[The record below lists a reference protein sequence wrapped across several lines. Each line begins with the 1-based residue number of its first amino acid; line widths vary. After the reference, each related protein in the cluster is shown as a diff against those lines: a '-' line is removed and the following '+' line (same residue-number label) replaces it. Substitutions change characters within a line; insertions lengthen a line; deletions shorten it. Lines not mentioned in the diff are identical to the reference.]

1 MNMER
6 FTADERGVS
15 EVVGAILV
23 FALLVALLGIIQ
35 SQAVPSQNKEIEFQ
49 HNIEVQSDFVQF
61 HQTAS
66 SVAAEGSERSVAF
79 KTGTGYPS
87 RLLFFNPPRV
97 RGSVETTQ
105 SEDIFIDNVRS
116 TDGEVNEYI
125 SQGSSRAT
133 QPNRLRLSTRR
144 LVYQANYN
152 EIQNNPTTRYE
163 YGILYDDF
171 ENGGQIVE
179 NRGTVIDGTSINLLI
194 LEGDSSVTSTTE
206 TSLPVQPVSAPA
218 RSVTVTG
225 TVNPSTG
232 TIQPIELEIP
242 SKLREQK
249 WIDLYGSATNVQ
261 SISKPSK
268 TDPVTITLVPGT
280 ASNPKQYNL
289 RMSKIAVESGVTKPD
304 AHYLVPVDPG
314 VTSAGVGQPATIEY
328 EVRDEFNNPVAGE
341 TVQLL
346 DENGNVV
353 TSETSNDNGRVS
365 FTVNTATT
373 GDFEAN
379 LEGGTCSGTRSARC
393 LATYKVQVPGLNL
406 NPNSGVRLVEA
417 TTDDPLPNTRTGPG
431 NAGTGGTVDCTSVSC
446 EAEVTF
452 ENTNSK
458 EVGMET
464 IRINH
469 YNPDPRGHSP
479 VTITD
484 DGSNTVV
491 AKVGGDA
498 KDATQLKRIADG
510 ATETYTFT
518 FNGEVHEGDYFVVTI
533 IWDNNERALYFVSP
547 KANPP

>member
-1 MNMER
+1 MNTER

-49 HNIEVQSDFVQF
+49 HNIEVQGDFVQF

-79 KTGTGYPS
+79 QTGTGYPS

-105 SEDIFIDNVRS
+105 SEDIIIDQVQS

-133 QPNRLRLSTRR
+133 QTNRLRLTTRR

-194 LEGDSSVTSTTE
+194 LEGDSAVTSTTE

-225 TVNPSTG
+225 TVDGG
-232 TIQPIELEIP
+232 TRQPIVLHIP
-242 SKLREQK
+242 SKLDVNK
-249 WIDLYGSATNVQ
+249 WNDEYGGATNVRPIVK
-261 SISKPSK
+261 SSLVDGVK
-268 TDPVTITLVPGT
+268 ITLEPGT
-280 ASNPKQYNL
+280 VSNPKQYNL

-341 TVQLL
+341 NVQLL
-346 DENGNVV
+346 DQDGNVV

-365 FTVNTATT
+365 FIVNTAST
-373 GDFEAN
+373 GNFDAN
-379 LEGGTCSGTRSARC
+379 LDSGTCSNSRLDRC

-406 NPNSGVRLVEA
+406 NPASGIRLVGA
-417 TTDDPLPNTRTGPG
+417 TTVDPLPNQRTDTPETEDAA
-431 NAGTGGTVDCTSVSC
+431 NCEPTSC

-452 ENTNSK
+452 ENTNSND
-458 EVGMET
+458 VGMES

-469 YNPDPRGHSP
+469 YNPDPQGHSP
-479 VTITD
+479 VIID
-484 DGSNTVV
+484 DGSNTVDAEIGGT
-491 AKVGGDA
+491 AKP
-498 KDATQLKRIADG
+498 ATNLKSIAAG
-510 ATETYTFT
+510 TEQTYTFT

-533 IWDNNERALYFVSP
+533 IFDNNERALYFVSP
-547 KANPP
+547 KAN